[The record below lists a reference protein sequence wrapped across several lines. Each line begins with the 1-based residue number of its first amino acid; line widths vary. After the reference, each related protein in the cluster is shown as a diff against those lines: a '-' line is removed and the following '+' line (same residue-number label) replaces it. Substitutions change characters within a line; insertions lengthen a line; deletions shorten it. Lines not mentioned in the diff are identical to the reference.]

1 MSVSLSASLH
11 KPLSLLAASEKPR
24 LAVRILPTGATP
36 AVARRSFHLGLLL
49 DVSGSMD
56 GDRLAALKT
65 TIRLLIDAL
74 MDGDCLTVIKYES
87 SAQVV
92 AEAQIISSVTRT
104 TLRDA
109 IDALRADGGTNL
121 EAAIAA
127 LRAVSAPAHPP
138 LDAVFILTD
147 GQINQGLTS
156 ATGLIRLLTASVPTG
171 TPAHTLGFGSDV
183 NSRML
188 RDMSMRTRGSYTY
201 ADANEVLPA
210 VIADIT
216 AGLATEVGRNAVLA
230 IPDGWTCMELSAE
243 DGATTYNCGTLVAD
257 KPQWI
262 VLTGPEGATAVP
274 PLTLTYTTG
283 GGAGVQTATLAADA
297 ATLAAGAALESYH
310 AQEQY
315 CRCLVATVQSQVQ
328 EHLESNR
335 IEDAKAALTA
345 LGAELDANP
354 EKDRTFVISLRA
366 QVDEM
371 LEALAAP
378 VFPVLPLHRVRGA
391 GGPAMPLMAPIISR
405 MASNTAALANQNG
418 FLSALRSTGPAL
430 RGTSSTGAAA
440 RAGLSGVT
448 HTFSSPAQQ
457 ETTVVMTQRYT
468 QVAENGGTAVDEE
481 EATAFME
488 AVRATMSVA
497 SPSVASVAAAG
508 GAGAAAATP

>member
-24 LAVRILPTGATP
+24 LAVRILPTGAA

-49 DVSGSMD
+49 DVSGSME
-56 GDRLAALKT
+56 GDRINALKT

-74 MDGDCLTVIKYES
+74 TDGDCLTVIKYES
-87 SAQVV
+87 TAHIV
-92 AEAQIISSVTRT
+92 AEAQVVSSVTRT

-127 LRAVSAPAHPP
+127 LRTITDGAHPP
-138 LDAVFILTD
+138 LDAIFILTD

-156 ATGLIRLLTASVPTG
+156 ATGLIRLLTASVPMG
-171 TPAHTLGFGSDV
+171 TPAHTLGFGTDV

-216 AGLATEVGRNAVLA
+216 AGLATEVGRNAILV
-230 IPDGWTCMELSAE
+230 IPDGWKCMELSAE
-243 DGATTYNCGTLVAD
+243 DGSTTYNCGTLVAD

-262 VLTGPEGATAVP
+262 VLTGPEGATGVP
-274 PLTLTYTTG
+274 PITVTYTTG
-283 GGAGVQTATLAADA
+283 GGAGVQTATLAAD
-297 ATLAAGAALESYH
+297 TVTLESYH
-310 AQEQY
+310 AQTQY
-315 CRCLVATVQSQVQ
+315 CRCLTATVQSKVQ

-335 IEDAKAALTA
+335 LEDAKAALTA

-371 LEALAAP
+371 LEALATP
-378 VFPVLPLHRVRGA
+378 VFPTPLYRIRGA
-391 GGPAMPLMAPIISR
+391 AAMPLMAPVISR

-430 RGTSSTGAAA
+430 RGTSSAGAAA

-457 ETTVVMTQRYT
+457 ETSVVMTQRYT
-468 QVAENGGTAVDEE
+468 QVSMGGTAVNEE
-481 EATAFME
+481 ESAAFME
-488 AVRATMSVA
+488 AMRTTMLAV
-497 SPSVASVAAAG
+497 SPSASAAEET
-508 GAGAAAATP
+508 AT

>member
-1 MSVSLSASLH
+1 M
-11 KPLSLLAASEKPR
+11 E
-24 LAVRILPTGATP
+24 
-36 AVARRSFHLGLLL
+36 
-49 DVSGSMD
+49 

-65 TIRLLIDAL
+65 TIRLLIDAF

-109 IDALRADGGTNL
+109 IDALRADGGTNM
-121 EAAIAA
+121 EAAIAS
-127 LRAVSAPAHPP
+127 LRTVTESAASSRPP

-230 IPDGWTCMELSAE
+230 IPDGWTCLELSAE
-243 DGATTYNCGTLVAD
+243 DGAATYNCGTLVAD

-262 VLTGPEGATAVP
+262 VLTGPAGATDVP

-297 ATLAAGAALESYH
+297 ATLAADAATLESYH

-335 IEDAKAALTA
+335 FEDAKAALTA

-371 LEALAAP
+371 LEALATP
-378 VFPVLPLHRVRGA
+378 VFPVLPLHRIRGA
-391 GGPAMPLMAPIISR
+391 GSAGMPLMAPIISR

-468 QVAENGGTAVDEE
+468 QVAENGGAAVDEE
-481 EATAFME
+481 EAMAFME

-497 SPSVASVAAAG
+497 SPSAAPAAG
-508 GAGAAAATP
+508 AASGAGAAPTNT

>member
-24 LAVRILPTGATP
+24 LAVRILPTAAAP

-87 SAQVV
+87 GAQVV
-92 AEAQIISSVTRT
+92 AEAQIVSSVTRT

-109 IDALRADGGTNL
+109 IDALHADGGTNL

-127 LRAVSAPAHPP
+127 LRTVSAHPP

-216 AGLATEVGRNAVLA
+216 AGLATEIGRNAVLA
-230 IPDGWTCMELSAE
+230 IPDGWTCLELSAE

-262 VLTGPEGATAVP
+262 VLTGPAGATDVP

-297 ATLAAGAALESYH
+297 ATLESYH

-371 LEALAAP
+371 LEALTTH

-391 GGPAMPLMAPIISR
+391 GSAGMPLMAPIISR

-457 ETTVVMTQRYT
+457 ETSVVMTQRYT
-468 QVAENGGTAVDEE
+468 QVAENGGGAAVDEE

-497 SPSVASVAAAG
+497 SPSAAPA
-508 GAGAAAATP
+508 AGAASDAGVAAPTNT